1 MATRLD
7 YSVGQK
13 VVHWLMGL
21 LIVLDLFIAQK
32 FGRSM
37 EEWDRLDSRIDHA
50 SLGTIVTLLFIIRL
64 YLRIRHGAP
73 PLPAGM
79 TDWQIWAAKA
89 GHFLMY
95 FFIGILILS
104 GLATATNA
112 AAPIPLFGAL
122 DITIGQ
128 TYEDT
133 FQAIR
138 PIHEFATNAV
148 IALIV
153 IHVLAALYHHFV
165 AKDDSTVRMLRFWK
179 SGHSG

>member
-1 MATRLD
+1 METRRD

-32 FGRSM
+32 FGRTM

-50 SLGTIVTLLFIIRL
+50 SLCTIVTLLFVIRL

-79 TDWQIWAAKA
+79 SDWQIRAARA

-95 FFIGILILS
+95 LSIGVLVIT

-112 AAPIPLFGAL
+112 AAPIPLFGVL

-128 TYEDT
+128 SNEDF

-153 IHVLAALYHHFV
+153 IHVVAALYHHFV
-165 AKDDSTVRMLRFWK
+165 ARDNSTMRMLRFWK
-179 SGHSG
+179 SEQHG